1 MNHTAERHID
11 GMVGGAGNVGYDEG
25 VLRPDLLVV
34 EAGRANIV
42 NVKRRDREAAMLGKS
57 STHSARGG
65 ADTLDIITRTLENH
79 YSVLLPCDPSPRLLE
94 LLVLLDQHWSYKITD
109 NQQARTQGREQWI
122 YPLCLVSRT
131 AADMVSFARSFIE
144 WTGGVV
150 RDAAAGLDEELTK
163 KRRRNV
169 TGDSYGALDFK

>member
-1 MNHTAERHID
+1 MEWLAVL
-11 GMVGGAGNVGYDEG
+11 GMSVTTRECYG
-25 VLRPDLLVV
+25 L
-34 EAGRANIV
+34 ICWSS
-42 NVKRRDREAAMLGKS
+42 RRDVRMSSMSREEIEKQHYLASYLPWHLQ
-57 STHSARGG
+57 TF
-65 ADTLDIITRTLENH
+65 ADTVDIITRTLENH

-109 NQQARTQGREQWI
+109 NQQARAQGREQWI

>member
-1 MNHTAERHID
+1 MMR
-11 GMVGGAGNVGYDEG
+11 VFYDLICWSSRRG
-25 VLRPDLLVV
+25 VRT
-34 EAGRANIV
+34 
-42 NVKRRDREAAMLGKS
+42 S
-57 STHSARGG
+57 STSSVEIGKLHYLVSHLLSPLWSL
-65 ADTLDIITRTLENH
+65 ADIQDIITRTLENH

-109 NQQARTQGREQWI
+109 NQQARAQNREQWI

>member
-1 MNHTAERHID
+1 MSDTTR
-11 GMVGGAGNVGYDEG
+11 VYYD
-25 VLRPDLLVV
+25 L
-34 EAGRANIV
+34 ICWSS
-42 NVKRRDREAAMLGKS
+42 RRDVPMSSMSREEIGKQ
-57 STHSARGG
+57 HYSASHPLSPLWSL
-65 ADTLDIITRTLENH
+65 ADISDIITRTLENH

-109 NQQARTQGREQWI
+109 NQQARAQGREQWI

>member
-1 MNHTAERHID
+1 MEWSEVL
-11 GMVGGAGNVGYDEG
+11 GMWDTMRVFYD
-25 VLRPDLLVV
+25 L
-34 EAGRANIV
+34 ICWSS
-42 NVKRRDREAAMLGKS
+42 RRDVRMSSMSREEIGKQ
-57 STHSARGG
+57 HYSASHLPSFPGSQ
-65 ADTLDIITRTLENH
+65 ADISDIITRTLENH

-109 NQQARTQGREQWI
+109 NQQARAQGREQWI

>member
-1 MNHTAERHID
+1 MWDTMR
-11 GMVGGAGNVGYDEG
+11 VYYD
-25 VLRPDLLVV
+25 LICWSL
-34 EAGRANIV
+34 
-42 NVKRRDREAAMLGKS
+42 RRDARMSSMSSVEIGKLHCLASHLS
-57 STHSARGG
+57 SPLRFL
-65 ADTLDIITRTLENH
+65 ADISDIITRTLENH

-109 NQQARTQGREQWI
+109 NQQARAQGREQWI

-169 TGDSYGALDFK
+169 TGDSYGALDFKYAVDCIRLSHS

>member
-1 MNHTAERHID
+1 MSSVEIGKQHYLASHLFLP
-11 GMVGGAGNVGYDEG
+11 
-25 VLRPDLLVV
+25 LRFL
-34 EAGRANIV
+34 
-42 NVKRRDREAAMLGKS
+42 
-57 STHSARGG
+57 
-65 ADTLDIITRTLENH
+65 ADISDIITRTLENH

-109 NQQARTQGREQWI
+109 NQQARAQGREQWI

>member
-1 MNHTAERHID
+1 
-11 GMVGGAGNVGYDEG
+11 MVGGAGNVGYDEG

-34 EAGRANIV
+34 EAGRTNVV
-42 NVKRRDREAAMLGKS
+42 NVKRRDREAALLGKS
-57 STHSARGG
+57 STFASLVP
-65 ADTLDIITRTLENH
+65 ADVSDIITRTLENH

-109 NQQARTQGREQWI
+109 NQQARAQNREQWI